1 MKNKFLALLVLFFFM
16 NTSLFAG
23 WIITQQTYDSDQ
35 GIEEAVI
42 ETIYLQN
49 NIMKVVQNDLI
60 TVFDLNKETII
71 VMNQQR
77 QVYWTGKVSDYKTE
91 IKAAMQT
98 AMEEQLKNATEGQ
111 KEMIKKMY
119 TSMMESVDNPSK
131 FAEEEPEEYD
141 LQIEKTQEKEKI
153 AGYTAVKYKVVVNGA
168 IKEEAWLSESNRAHS
183 EFDVVKFYQ
192 VFGDFT
198 SQAESIQYYQK
209 NDKYTEFSKLGFP
222 LKSIYYYGGYETI
235 SEITSLEKKSLSES
249 DFTPPSNYKKV
260 NLMEIGLNG
269 QE

>member
-1 MKNKFLALLVLFFFM
+1 MKNKLFVLLGFIFLM

-23 WIITQQTYDSDQ
+23 WVITQQTYDSDQ
-35 GIEEAVI
+35 GIEEAVN

-49 NIMKVVQNDLI
+49 NIMKVVQNELV
-60 TVFDLNKETII
+60 TVFDLNKEIII
-71 VMNQQR
+71 VMSPQK
-77 QVYWTGKVSDYKTE
+77 QVYWTGKVSDYKKE
-91 IKAAMQT
+91 IKAAMQA
-98 AMEEQLKNATEGQ
+98 AMEEQLKNAAEGQ
-111 KEMIKKMY
+111 KEMIRKMY
-119 TSMMESVDNPSK
+119 TGMMESVDNPAK
-131 FAEEEPEEYD
+131 FADEEPEEYD
-141 LQIEKTQEKEKI
+141 LQIEKTKEKEKI

-235 SEITSLEKKSLSES
+235 SEISNLEKKDLSES
-249 DFTPPSNYKKV
+249 EFTPPSNFKKV